1 MFPKS
6 FRFTTEDMDKFSK
19 LKAQL
24 SLNKDIDIIR
34 YLLNNALQIKND
46 ALQRTT
52 NALQNAPKK
61 SYPYTTY
68 RFLPN
73 PHGEF
78 KPYFS
83 DFYESEVIILQNK
96 KPPFDNVIL
105 KKGDEWFDYVLNQ
118 NNDK

>member
-34 YLLNNALQIKND
+34 YLLN
-46 ALQRTT
+46 

>member
-6 FRFTTEDMDKFSK
+6 FRFTTEDNDRINQ
-19 LKAQL
+19 LKAKL
-24 SLNKDIDIIR
+24 GLNKDIDVIR
-34 YLLNNALQIKND
+34 YLINNALQFRNNVS
-46 ALQRTT
+46 QCTT
-52 NALQNAPKK
+52 NALKK
-61 SYPYTTY
+61 QYPYTTY

-83 DFYESEVIILQNK
+83 DFHESEVIIIQNK
-96 KPPFDNVIL
+96 KHPFDNVIL

-118 NNDK
+118 QDGK

>member
-1 MFPKS
+1 MRITITLSDNEYESLKNGSESNGRSISSEVRFRLFNKTQTILPTVKRGFPY
-6 FRFTTEDMDKFSK
+6 
-19 LKAQL
+19 A
-24 SLNKDIDIIR
+24 
-34 YLLNNALQIKND
+34 
-46 ALQRTT
+46 
-52 NALQNAPKK
+52 
-61 SYPYTTY
+61 TY